1 MKKLK
6 LYIGMLVGL
15 LATMLTA
22 CTSDLSEETVP
33 SNSKGEM
40 TLSFKVSTPD
50 YKIGT
55 RSEGYNNEGFG
66 SSDVQIFCFDANGYF
81 LGMGQDLK
89 VDATSK
95 EDIGEGT
102 VNTDNKNI
110 SVKMPNATARLH
122 IIANANI
129 NTAKAANEWIGL
141 HENKLITT
149 FESMATEDQ
158 PLKTKYWGY
167 CKGSTTADMKAK
179 LTNSSNVI
187 HLIRDC
193 AKITADWETA
203 TNIQS
208 VEISIG
214 EGMKYAT
221 IAAFD
226 RNKLEFP
233 NTTDAKDHWEW
244 NITDITLPKSEDRYK
259 GSAGQMR
266 TVQYCFEDENSSK
279 NPVSCILKVTFKDKD
294 NTVKWYKVYLQNEDQ
309 QFYKI
314 KRNYTYAIH
323 IKKLNPMLGYT
334 GYEDALN
341 GYAANNPWIT
351 VDDIIQEISDGTY
364 TMNIVNGTY
373 QMLTQES
380 ANSEQVIDFEYT
392 GKDSQTAA
400 DFDVSWTENK
410 NFTKLE
416 GGKLP
421 VPTVRYDAATGKGTI
436 TYKIGDIS
444 AGECKTATIMLVDKK
459 HGLTRNIH
467 LYSISNVDF
476 KFPTEITMGKKVTS
490 EAQLTFTIPSY
501 YPKELLPIEIEIA
514 SNDVNPIGSDVK
526 VASTEEVDG
535 GAGWNCWF
543 VTKYENPSVIG
554 NTQTITMKN
563 VRAVT
568 GTEGTF
574 YIKAKHYNSN
584 KHWTVTINYQ
594 NQN

>member
-55 RSEGYNNEGFG
+55 RSEGEGFE

-81 LGMGQDLK
+81 LGMGQDLN
-89 VDATSK
+89 VEATSK

-102 VNTDNKNI
+102 VNTTNKTI

-129 NTAKAANEWIGL
+129 NTEKAANEWIGL

-187 HLIRDC
+187 HLIRDR
-193 AKITADWETA
+193 AKITADWENT

-233 NTTDAKDHWEW
+233 NTTAAKDWEW

-259 GSAGQMR
+259 GSAGQMGR
-266 TVQYCFEDENSSK
+266 VQYCFEDENSSK
-279 NPVSCILKVTFKDKD
+279 NPVSCILKVTFND
-294 NTVKWYKVYLQNEDQ
+294 NTKKWYKVYLQDKDQ

-323 IKKLNPMLGYT
+323 IQKLNPKLGYT
-334 GYEDALN
+334 GYDDALN
-341 GYAANNPWIT
+341 GYAANNPWIQ
-351 VDDIIQEISDGTY
+351 VEQIVPKISDGTY
-364 TMNIVNGTY
+364 TLEIPNGTNV
-373 QMLTQES
+373 MLNDGAAESQEI
-380 ANSEQVIDFEYT
+380 AFNYEGGDLNQE
-392 GKDSQTAA
+392 KR
-400 DFDVSWTENK
+400 FDVNWVTNNDLGNK
-410 NFTKLE
+410 KL
-416 GGKLP
+416 
-421 VPTVRYDAATGKGTI
+421 TI
-436 TYKIGDIS
+436 TYKDGKGKIGFTRDVITDQLKS
-444 AGECKTATIMLVDKK
+444 GEIRILDKVSGMSRIIK
-459 HGLTRNIH
+459 I
-467 LYSISNVDF
+467 YSITKFNFDF
-476 KFPTEITMGKKVTS
+476 KFSGMSGSKKNDTGT
-490 EAQLTFTIPSY
+490 LTYTIPSN
-501 YPKELLPIEIEIA
+501 YPSELLPVEIRIA
-514 SNDVNPIGSDVK
+514 SNTINPEDCDVEVG
-526 VASTEEVDG
+526 STEEIDKEFQEG
-535 GAGWNCWF
+535 KDWNCWF
-543 VTKYENPSVIG
+543 LKKFDSAAALG
-554 NTQTITMKN
+554 AKQTITLKN
-563 VRAVT
+563 IRDNTSSAK
-568 GTEGTF
+568 GSF
-574 YIKAKHYNSN
+574 YVKAKYGGGLQ
-584 KHWTVTINYQ
+584 KFEITY
-594 NQN
+594 

>member
-6 LYIGMLVGL
+6 LYIGMMVGL

-81 LGMGQDLK
+81 LGMGQDLN
-89 VDATSK
+89 VEATSK
-95 EDIGEGT
+95 EDIGKDT
-102 VNTDNKNI
+102 VNTTNKTI

-129 NTAKAANEWIGL
+129 KTEKATNEWIGL

-187 HLIRDC
+187 HLIRDR
-193 AKITADWETA
+193 AKITADWENT

-226 RNKLEFP
+226 RYKLEFP
-233 NTTDAKDHWEW
+233 NTTAAKNWEW
-244 NITDITLPKSEDRYK
+244 NINDITLPKSEKRYK
-259 GSAGQMR
+259 GSAGQMG

-279 NPVSCILKVTFKDKD
+279 NPVSCILKVTFNDG
-294 NTVKWYKVYLQNEDQ
+294 TEKWYKVYLQNEDQ
-309 QFYKI
+309 QFYKV

-323 IKKLNPMLGYT
+323 IKELNQKLGYT

-341 GYAANNPWIT
+341 GYAANNPWIQ
-351 VDDIIQEISDGTY
+351 VEQIVPKISDGIY
-364 TMNIVNGTY
+364 TLEIPNGTNV
-373 QMLTQES
+373 MLNEGAAESQEIAFNYEGGDLNQADRFDVNWVTNNDLGNKKLTKTY
-380 ANSEQVIDFEYT
+380 ANGT
-392 GKDSQTAA
+392 GKIG
-400 DFDVSWTENK
+400 
-410 NFTKLE
+410 FT
-416 GGKLP
+416 
-421 VPTVRYDAATGKGTI
+421 
-436 TYKIGDIS
+436 IGDITDQLKS
-444 AGECKTATIMLVDKK
+444 GEIRILDKVSGMSRIIK
-459 HGLTRNIH
+459 I
-467 LYSISNVDF
+467 YSIT
-476 KFPTEITMGKKVTS
+476 KFNFGFEFSGMSGNNKDNTGT
-490 EAQLTFTIPSY
+490 LTYTIPKN
-501 YPKELLPIEIEIA
+501 YPSELLPVEIRIA
-514 SNDVNPIGSDVK
+514 SNTINPEDCDVEVG
-526 VASTEEVDG
+526 STEEITEG
-535 GAGWNCWF
+535 QNWNCWF
-543 VTKYENPSVIG
+543 LKKFDSAAALGVK
-554 NTQTITMKN
+554 QTIILKN
-563 VRAVT
+563 IRDNSKDDV
-568 GTEGTF
+568 GSF
-574 YIKAKHYNSN
+574 YVKAKYGGDLQ
-584 KHWTVTINYQ
+584 KFEIPYK
-594 NQN
+594 

>member
-81 LGMGQDLK
+81 LGMGQELK

-95 EDIGEGT
+95 EEIGVGAA
-102 VNTDNKNI
+102 NTTNKTI

-122 IIANANI
+122 IIANAKI
-129 NTAKAANEWIGL
+129 NTEKAAKEWIGL

-149 FESMATEDQ
+149 FESKADENQ
-158 PLKTKYWGY
+158 ALKTKYWGY
-167 CKGSTTADMKAK
+167 CSGSTTAEMKAK

-187 HLIRDC
+187 HLIRDR
-193 AKITADWETA
+193 AKITADWET
-203 TNIQS
+203 TTDIKS

-214 EGMKYAT
+214 EGMLYAT

-233 NTTDAKDHWEW
+233 NTTDTKDWEW
-244 NITDITLPKSEDRYK
+244 NINDITLPKSEDRYK
-259 GSAGQMR
+259 GSEGQMG

-279 NPVSCILKVTFKDKD
+279 NPVSCILKVTFNDKD

-323 IKKLNPMLGYT
+323 IQKLNQKLGYT

-341 GYAANNPWIT
+341 GYAANNPWIQ
-351 VDDIIQEISDGTY
+351 VEQIVPKISDGNY
-364 TMNIVNGTY
+364 TLEIPNGTNV
-373 QMLTQES
+373 MLNEGAAEKQEIAFNYEGGILNQ
-380 ANSEQVIDFEYT
+380 ANR
-392 GKDSQTAA
+392 
-400 DFDVSWTENK
+400 FDVNWVTNNE
-410 NFTKLE
+410 L
-416 GGKLP
+416 GKKDL
-421 VPTVRYDAATGKGTI
+421 TI
-436 TYKIGDIS
+436 TYENGKGKIGFTRDVITNQLKS
-444 AGECKTATIMLVDKK
+444 GEIRILDKVSGMSRIIK
-459 HGLTRNIH
+459 I
-467 LYSISNVDF
+467 YSITKFDFDF
-476 KFPTEITMGKKVTS
+476 KFLGMSGMYKDNKGT
-490 EAQLTFTIPSY
+490 LTYTIPSN
-501 YPKELLPIEIEIA
+501 YPSALLPVEIRIA
-514 SNDVNPIGSDVK
+514 SNTINPEDCDVEVG
-526 VASTEEVDG
+526 STEEITEGKD
-535 GAGWNCWF
+535 WNCWF
-543 VTKYENPSVIG
+543 LKKF
-554 NTQTITMKN
+554 NTTADLGVEKTITLKN
-563 VRAVT
+563 IRNNNRYDV
-568 GTEGTF
+568 GSF
-574 YIKAKHYNSN
+574 YVKAKYGGGLQ
-584 KHWTVTINYQ
+584 KFEIKY
-594 NQN
+594 

>member
-55 RSEGYNNEGFG
+55 RSEGEGFE

-95 EDIGEGT
+95 EEIGKGAA
-102 VNTDNKNI
+102 NTNNKNI

-129 NTAKAANEWIGL
+129 NTEKAANEWIGL

-158 PLKTKYWGY
+158 ALKTKYWGY

-187 HLIRDC
+187 HLIRDR

-233 NTTDAKDHWEW
+233 NTTDAKDWEW

-259 GSAGQMR
+259 GSAGQMG

-279 NPVSCILKVTFKDKD
+279 NLLPLHPESRKS
-294 NTVKWYKVYLQNEDQ
+294 
-309 QFYKI
+309 
-314 KRNYTYAIH
+314 
-323 IKKLNPMLGYT
+323 KL
-334 GYEDALN
+334 
-341 GYAANNPWIT
+341 
-351 VDDIIQEISDGTY
+351 
-364 TMNIVNGTY
+364 VNG
-373 QMLTQES
+373 
-380 ANSEQVIDFEYT
+380 
-392 GKDSQTAA
+392 
-400 DFDVSWTENK
+400 
-410 NFTKLE
+410 
-416 GGKLP
+416 
-421 VPTVRYDAATGKGTI
+421 
-436 TYKIGDIS
+436 
-444 AGECKTATIMLVDKK
+444 C
-459 HGLTRNIH
+459 
-467 LYSISNVDF
+467 
-476 KFPTEITMGKKVTS
+476 
-490 EAQLTFTIPSY
+490 
-501 YPKELLPIEIEIA
+501 
-514 SNDVNPIGSDVK
+514 
-526 VASTEEVDG
+526 
-535 GAGWNCWF
+535 
-543 VTKYENPSVIG
+543 
-554 NTQTITMKN
+554 
-563 VRAVT
+563 
-568 GTEGTF
+568 
-574 YIKAKHYNSN
+574 
-584 KHWTVTINYQ
+584 
-594 NQN
+594 

>member
-55 RSEGYNNEGFG
+55 RSEGEGFE

-81 LGMGQDLK
+81 LGMGQDLT
-89 VDATSK
+89 VEATSK

-102 VNTDNKNI
+102 ANTNNKNI

-129 NTAKAANEWIGL
+129 NTEKAANEWIGL

-149 FESMATEDQ
+149 FESKADENQ
-158 PLKTKYWGY
+158 ALKTKYWGY
-167 CKGSTTADMKAK
+167 CSGSTTAEMKAK
-179 LTNSSNVI
+179 LNSSNVI
-187 HLIRDC
+187 HLIRDR

-226 RNKLEFP
+226 RKKLEFP
-233 NTTDAKDHWEW
+233 NTTADKNWDW

-259 GSAGQMR
+259 GSAGQMG

-279 NPVSCILKVTFKDKD
+279 NPVSCILKVTFND
-294 NTVKWYKVYLQNEDQ
+294 NTVKWYKVYLQDKDQ
-309 QFYKI
+309 RFYKI

-323 IKKLNPMLGYT
+323 IKKLNQKLGYT
-334 GYEDALN
+334 GYNDALN
-341 GYAANNPWIT
+341 GYAADNPWIQ
-351 VDDIIQEISDGTY
+351 VEQIVPKISDGTY
-364 TMNIVNGTY
+364 TLEIPNGTNV
-373 QMLTQES
+373 MLNEGAAESQEI
-380 ANSEQVIDFEYT
+380 AFNYEGGDLNQ
-392 GKDSQTAA
+392 A
-400 DFDVSWTENK
+400 DRFDVNWVTNNELGKKEN
-410 NFTKLE
+410 
-416 GGKLP
+416 P
-421 VPTVRYDAATGKGTI
+421 TI
-436 TYKIGDIS
+436 TYDNGTGKIGFTRGDITDQLKS
-444 AGECKTATIMLVDKK
+444 GEIRILDKESGMSRIIK
-459 HGLTRNIH
+459 I
-467 LYSISNVDF
+467 YSIKKFDF
-476 KFPTEITMGKKVTS
+476 GFTFSGMSGRKKNDTGT
-490 EAQLTFTIPSY
+490 LTYTIPSN
-501 YPKELLPIEIEIA
+501 YPSELLPVEIRIA
-514 SNDVNPIGSDVK
+514 SNTINPEDCDVEVG
-526 VASTEEVDG
+526 STEEITEG
-535 GAGWNCWF
+535 KNWNCWF
-543 VTKYENPSVIG
+543 LKKFDSAANLGEK
-554 NTQTITMKN
+554 QTITLKN
-563 VRAVT
+563 IRDNNRGDV
-568 GTEGTF
+568 GSF
-574 YIKAKHYNSN
+574 YVKAKYGGDLQ
-584 KHWTVTINYQ
+584 KFEITY
-594 NQN
+594 

>member
-6 LYIGMLVGL
+6 LYIGILVGL

-81 LGMGQDLK
+81 LGMGRDLK
-89 VDATSK
+89 VVATSK
-95 EDIGEGT
+95 EEIGDGAA
-102 VNTDNKNI
+102 NTNNKNI

-129 NTAKAANEWIGL
+129 VTEKAANEWIGL

-193 AKITADWETA
+193 AKITADWENT

-226 RNKLEFP
+226 RNNLEFR
-233 NTTDAKDHWEW
+233 NTTAAKDWEW
-244 NITDITLPKSEDRYK
+244 NINDITLPKSEERYK
-259 GSAGQMR
+259 GSAGQMG

-279 NPVSCILKVTFKDKD
+279 NPVSCILKVTFKD
-294 NTVKWYKVYLQNEDQ
+294 NNVVKWYKVYLQNEDQ
-309 QFYKI
+309 QFYKV

-323 IKKLNPMLGYT
+323 IQMLNPKLGYP
-334 GYEDALN
+334 GYDDALN
-341 GYAANNPWIT
+341 GYAANNPWIQ
-351 VDDIIQEISDGTY
+351 VEQIVPKISDGNY
-364 TMNIVNGTY
+364 TLEIPNGTNV
-373 QMLTQES
+373 MLNEGAAENQEI
-380 ANSEQVIDFEYT
+380 AFNYEGGELNKAKRFDVNWVTNNELGNKDLTINYADGT
-392 GKDSQTAA
+392 GKIGFTRGVITDQLKSGEIRIL
-400 DFDVSWTENK
+400 DKVS
-410 NFTKLE
+410 
-416 GGKLP
+416 GMS
-421 VPTVRYDAATGKGTI
+421 RI
-436 TYKIGDIS
+436 IKI
-444 AGECKTATIMLVDKK
+444 
-459 HGLTRNIH
+459 
-467 LYSISNVDF
+467 YSIK
-476 KFPTEITMGKKVTS
+476 KFNFGFEFSGMSGNNKDNTGT
-490 EAQLTFTIPSY
+490 LTYTIPSN
-501 YPKELLPIEIEIA
+501 YPSELLPVEIRIA
-514 SNDVNPIGSDVK
+514 SNTINPEDCDVEVG
-526 VASTEEVDG
+526 STEEITEG
-535 GAGWNCWF
+535 QNWNCWF
-543 VTKYENPSVIG
+543 LKKFDSAANLGEK
-554 NTQTITMKN
+554 QTITLKN
-563 VRAVT
+563 IRDNEKGYV
-568 GTEGTF
+568 GSF
-574 YIKAKHYNSN
+574 YVKAKYGGDLQ
-584 KHWTVTINYQ
+584 KFEIKY
-594 NQN
+594 

>member
-81 LGMGQDLK
+81 LGMGQDLT
-89 VDATSK
+89 VEATSK
-95 EDIGEGT
+95 EEIGDGAA
-102 VNTDNKNI
+102 NTDNKKI

-129 NTAKAANEWIGL
+129 NTEKAANEWIGL

-158 PLKTKYWGY
+158 ALKTKYWGY

-187 HLIRDC
+187 HLIRDR
-193 AKITADWETA
+193 AKITADWENT

-233 NTTDAKDHWEW
+233 NTTANEDWEW
-244 NITDITLPKSEDRYK
+244 NITDITLPKSEERYK
-259 GSAGQMR
+259 GSEGQMG

-279 NPVSCILKVTFKDKD
+279 DPVRCILKVTFKDKD

-309 QFYKI
+309 QFYKV

-323 IKKLNPMLGYT
+323 IKKLNPMLGYP
-334 GYEDALN
+334 GYYDALN
-341 GYAANNPWIT
+341 GYAANNPWIQ
-351 VDDIIQEISDGTY
+351 VEQIVPKISDGTY
-364 TMNIVNGTY
+364 TLEIPNGTNV
-373 QMLTQES
+373 MLNEGAAERQE
-380 ANSEQVIDFEYT
+380 IDFNYE
-392 GKDSQTAA
+392 GGDLNKEKR
-400 DFDVSWTENK
+400 FDVNWVTNNELGNK
-410 NFTKLE
+410 DL
-416 GGKLP
+416 
-421 VPTVRYDAATGKGTI
+421 TI
-436 TYKIGDIS
+436 TYANGTGKIGFTRDVITDQLKS
-444 AGECKTATIMLVDKK
+444 GEIRILDKESGMSRIIK
-459 HGLTRNIH
+459 I
-467 LYSISNVDF
+467 YSIT
-476 KFPTEITMGKKVTS
+476 KFNFGFTFSGYMSGRYKDNTGT
-490 EAQLTFTIPSY
+490 LTYTIPKN
-501 YPKELLPIEIEIA
+501 YPSALLPVEIRIA
-514 SNDVNPIGSDVK
+514 SNTINPEDCDVEVG
-526 VASTEEVDG
+526 STEEIDKEFQEG
-535 GAGWNCWF
+535 KDWNCWF
-543 VTKYENPSVIG
+543 LKKF
-554 NTQTITMKN
+554 NTTADLGVEKTITLKN
-563 VRAVT
+563 IRDNKSGAK
-568 GTEGTF
+568 GSF
-574 YIKAKHYNSN
+574 YVKAKYGGGLQ
-584 KHWTVTINYQ
+584 KFEITY
-594 NQN
+594 

>member
-81 LGMGQDLK
+81 LGMGQDLT
-89 VDATSK
+89 VEATSK
-95 EDIGEGT
+95 EDIGDGAA
-102 VNTDNKNI
+102 NTDNKKI

-129 NTAKAANEWIGL
+129 NTEKAANEWIGL

-203 TNIQS
+203 TKIQS

-233 NTTDAKDHWEW
+233 NTTDAKDYWEW

-259 GSAGQMR
+259 GSAGQMGR
-266 TVQYCFEDENSSK
+266 VQYCFEDENSSK
-279 NPVSCILKVTFKDKD
+279 NPVSCILKVTFND
-294 NTVKWYKVYLQNEDQ
+294 NTEKWYKVYLQDKDQ

-323 IKKLNPMLGYT
+323 IQKLNPKLGYP

-341 GYAANNPWIT
+341 GYAANNPWIQ
-351 VDDIIQEISDGTY
+351 VEQIVPKISDGTY
-364 TMNIVNGTY
+364 TLEIPNGTNV
-373 QMLTQES
+373 MLNEGAAESQE
-380 ANSEQVIDFEYT
+380 IDFNYE
-392 GKDSQTAA
+392 GGDLDKANR
-400 DFDVSWTENK
+400 FDVNWVTNNELGNK
-410 NFTKLE
+410 EL
-416 GGKLP
+416 
-421 VPTVRYDAATGKGTI
+421 TI
-436 TYKIGDIS
+436 TYANGSGKIGFTRGDITDQLKS
-444 AGECKTATIMLVDKK
+444 GEIRILDKVSGMSRIIK
-459 HGLTRNIH
+459 I
-467 LYSISNVDF
+467 YSIT
-476 KFPTEITMGKKVTS
+476 KFNFGFEFSGMSGKDKDNTGT
-490 EAQLTFTIPSY
+490 LTYTIPSN
-501 YPKELLPIEIEIA
+501 YPSELLPVEIRIA
-514 SNDVNPIGSDVK
+514 SNTINPEDCDVEVG
-526 VASTEEVDG
+526 STEEIDKEFKEG
-535 GAGWNCWF
+535 KDWNCWF
-543 VTKYENPSVIG
+543 LKKFDSAAALGVK
-554 NTQTITMKN
+554 QTITLKN
-563 VRAVT
+563 IRDNAK
-568 GTEGTF
+568 GSF
-574 YIKAKHYNSN
+574 YVKAKYGGGL
-584 KHWTVTINYQ
+584 KKFEI
-594 NQN
+594 

>member
-55 RSEGYNNEGFG
+55 RSEVEGFG

-81 LGMGQDLK
+81 LGMGQDLT
-89 VDATSK
+89 VEATSK
-95 EDIGEGT
+95 EKIGEGAA
-102 VNTDNKNI
+102 NTDNKKI

-129 NTAKAANEWIGL
+129 DTAKAANEWIGL

-193 AKITADWETA
+193 AKITADWENT

-226 RNKLEFP
+226 RNNLEFP
-233 NTTDAKDHWEW
+233 NTTAGMNWEW
-244 NITDITLPKSEDRYK
+244 NITDITLPKSEERYK
-259 GSAGQMR
+259 GSAGQMGR
-266 TVQYCFEDENSSK
+266 VQYCFEDENSSK
-279 NPVSCILKVTFKDKD
+279 DPVRCILKVTFKD
-294 NTVKWYKVYLQNEDQ
+294 NTVKWYKVYLQNEEQ
-309 QFYKI
+309 QFYKV

-323 IKKLNPMLGYT
+323 IKMLNQKLGYN
-334 GYEDALN
+334 GYDDALN
-341 GYAANNPWIT
+341 GYAANNPWIQ
-351 VDDIIQEISDGTY
+351 VEQIVPKISDGTY
-364 TMNIVNGTY
+364 TLEIPNGTNV
-373 QMLTQES
+373 MLNEGAAENQEI
-380 ANSEQVIDFEYT
+380 AFNYKGGDLNKE
-392 GKDSQTAA
+392 KR
-400 DFDVSWTENK
+400 FDVNWVTNNELGKKDLTINYEDGKGKIGFTRDVITDQLKSGEIRILDKESGMSRIIKIYSITKFNFGFTFSGYMSGRYKDNTGTLTYTIPK
-410 NFTKLE
+410 NYPSAL
-416 GGKLP
+416 LP
-421 VPTVRYDAATGKGTI
+421 V
-436 TYKIGDIS
+436 
-444 AGECKTATIMLVDKK
+444 
-459 HGLTRNIH
+459 
-467 LYSISNVDF
+467 
-476 KFPTEITMGKKVTS
+476 EIR
-490 EAQLTFTIPSY
+490 
-501 YPKELLPIEIEIA
+501 IA
-514 SNDVNPIGSDVK
+514 SNTINPEDCDVEVG
-526 VASTEEVDG
+526 STEEITEGKD
-535 GAGWNCWF
+535 WNCWF
-543 VTKYENPSVIG
+543 LKKFDSAAALGVK
-554 NTQTITMKN
+554 QTITLKN
-563 VRAVT
+563 IRDNTSGAK
-568 GTEGTF
+568 GSF
-574 YIKAKHYNSN
+574 YVKAKYGGGLQ
-584 KHWTVTINYQ
+584 KFKITY
-594 NQN
+594 

>member
-81 LGMGQDLK
+81 LGMGQDLT
-89 VDATSK
+89 VEATSK
-95 EDIGEGT
+95 EEIDKGAA
-102 VNTDNKNI
+102 NTNNKNI

-149 FESMATEDQ
+149 FESKADENQ
-158 PLKTKYWGY
+158 ALKTKYWGY
-167 CKGSTTADMKAK
+167 CSGSTTAEMKAK

-187 HLIRDC
+187 HLIRDR

-233 NTTDAKDHWEW
+233 NTTDAKDWEW

-259 GSAGQMR
+259 GSAGQMGR
-266 TVQYCFEDENSSK
+266 VQYCFEDENSSK

-323 IKKLNPMLGYT
+323 IKKLNPMLGYP
-334 GYEDALN
+334 GYDDALN
-341 GYAANNPWIT
+341 GYAANNPWMQVEQI
-351 VDDIIQEISDGTY
+351 VPKISYGTY
-364 TMNIVNGTY
+364 TLEIPNGTNV
-373 QMLTQES
+373 MLNEGAAESQEI
-380 ANSEQVIDFEYT
+380 AFNYEGGDLNQ
-392 GKDSQTAA
+392 A
-400 DFDVSWTENK
+400 DRFDVNWVTNNDLGNK
-410 NFTKLE
+410 EL
-416 GGKLP
+416 
-421 VPTVRYDAATGKGTI
+421 TI
-436 TYKIGDIS
+436 TYDDNGTGNGTGKIGFTRGDITDQLKS
-444 AGECKTATIMLVDKK
+444 GEIRILDKVSGMSRIIK
-459 HGLTRNIH
+459 I
-467 LYSISNVDF
+467 YSIK
-476 KFPTEITMGKKVTS
+476 KFNFGFEFSGMSGNNKDNTGT
-490 EAQLTFTIPSY
+490 LTYTIPSNY
-501 YPKELLPIEIEIA
+501 TSELLPVEIRIA
-514 SNDVNPIGSDVK
+514 SNTINPEDCDVEVG
-526 VASTEEVDG
+526 STEEITEG
-535 GAGWNCWF
+535 KNWNCWF
-543 VTKYENPSVIG
+543 LKKFDSAANLGEK
-554 NTQTITMKN
+554 QTITLKN
-563 VRAVT
+563 IRDNNRGDV
-568 GTEGTF
+568 GSF
-574 YIKAKHYNSN
+574 YVKAKYGGGLQ
-584 KHWTVTINYQ
+584 KFEITY
-594 NQN
+594 

>member
-6 LYIGMLVGL
+6 LYIGMMVGL

-55 RSEGYNNEGFG
+55 RSEGEEFE

-81 LGMGQDLK
+81 LGMGQDLT
-89 VDATSK
+89 VEATSK
-95 EDIGEGT
+95 KEIGEGT
-102 VNTDNKNI
+102 VNTTNKTI

-122 IIANANI
+122 IIANAYI
-129 NTAKAANEWIGL
+129 NTEKAAKEWIGL

-187 HLIRDC
+187 HLIRDR

-233 NTTDAKDHWEW
+233 NTTDAKDYWEW

-259 GSAGQMR
+259 GSAGQMGR
-266 TVQYCFEDENSSK
+266 VQYCFEDENSSK
-279 NPVSCILKVTFKDKD
+279 NPVSCILKVTFND
-294 NTVKWYKVYLQNEDQ
+294 NTEKWYKVYLQNEDQ
-309 QFYKI
+309 QFYKV

-323 IKKLNPMLGYT
+323 IKKLNQKLGYP
-334 GYEDALN
+334 GYDDALN
-341 GYAANNPWIT
+341 GYAANNPWIQ
-351 VDDIIQEISDGTY
+351 VEQIVPKISDGTY
-364 TMNIVNGTY
+364 TLEIPNGTNV
-373 QMLTQES
+373 MLNEGAAESQEIAFNYEGGNLNQ
-380 ANSEQVIDFEYT
+380 ANR
-392 GKDSQTAA
+392 
-400 DFDVSWTENK
+400 FDVNWVTN
-410 NFTKLE
+410 NDL
-416 GGKLP
+416 GKKEL
-421 VPTVRYDAATGKGTI
+421 TIKYADGKGKIVFTRDVI
-436 TYKIGDIS
+436 TDQLKSGEIRILDKVSGMSRIIKI
-444 AGECKTATIMLVDKK
+444 
-459 HGLTRNIH
+459 
-467 LYSISNVDF
+467 YSIKKFDF
-476 KFPTEITMGKKVTS
+476 GFEFSGMSGNNKDNTGT
-490 EAQLTFTIPSY
+490 LTYTIPSN
-501 YPKELLPIEIEIA
+501 YPSALLPVEIRIA
-514 SNDVNPIGSDVK
+514 SNTINPEDCDVEVG
-526 VASTEEVDG
+526 STEEIDKEFKEG
-535 GAGWNCWF
+535 KDWNCWF
-543 VTKYENPSVIG
+543 LKKFDSAAALGVK
-554 NTQTITMKN
+554 QTIILKN
-563 VRAVT
+563 IRKNNS
-568 GTEGTF
+568 GDKGSF
-574 YIKAKHYNSN
+574 YVKAKYGGDLQ
-584 KHWTVTINYQ
+584 KFEITY
-594 NQN
+594 

>member
-55 RSEGYNNEGFG
+55 RSEGEGFE

-95 EDIGEGT
+95 EEIGKGAA
-102 VNTDNKNI
+102 NTNNKNI

-129 NTAKAANEWIGL
+129 NTEKAANEWIGL

-158 PLKTKYWGY
+158 ALKTKYWGY

-187 HLIRDC
+187 HLIRDR

-226 RNKLEFP
+226 RNNLKFP
-233 NTTDAKDHWEW
+233 NTTAAEDWKW

-259 GSAGQMR
+259 GSAGQMG

-279 NPVSCILKVTFKDKD
+279 NPVSCILKVTFND
-294 NTVKWYKVYLQNEDQ
+294 NTEKWYKVYLQDKYQ

-323 IKKLNPMLGYT
+323 IQKLNPKLGYT
-334 GYEDALN
+334 GYDDALN
-341 GYAANNPWIT
+341 GYAANNPWMQVEQI
-351 VDDIIQEISDGTY
+351 VPKISYGTY
-364 TMNIVNGTY
+364 TLEIPNGTNV
-373 QMLTQES
+373 MLNEGAAESQEI
-380 ANSEQVIDFEYT
+380 AFNYEGGDLNQ
-392 GKDSQTAA
+392 A
-400 DFDVSWTENK
+400 DRFDVNWVTNNDLGNK
-410 NFTKLE
+410 EL
-416 GGKLP
+416 
-421 VPTVRYDAATGKGTI
+421 TI
-436 TYKIGDIS
+436 TYDNGTGKIGFTRGDITDQLKS
-444 AGECKTATIMLVDKK
+444 GEIRILDKVSGMSRIIK
-459 HGLTRNIH
+459 I
-467 LYSISNVDF
+467 YSIKKFDF
-476 KFPTEITMGKKVTS
+476 GFTFSGMSGRYKDNTGT
-490 EAQLTFTIPSY
+490 LTYTIPKN
-501 YPKELLPIEIEIA
+501 YPSELLPVEIRIA
-514 SNDVNPIGSDVK
+514 SNTINPEDCDVEVG
-526 VASTEEVDG
+526 STEEIDKEFQEG
-535 GAGWNCWF
+535 KDWNCWF
-543 VTKYENPSVIG
+543 LKKF
-554 NTQTITMKN
+554 NTTADLGVEKTITLKN
-563 VRAVT
+563 IRDNNPDDV
-568 GTEGTF
+568 GSF
-574 YIKAKHYNSN
+574 YVKAKYGGGLQPFTFTY
-584 KHWTVTINYQ
+584 K
-594 NQN
+594 

>member
-55 RSEGYNNEGFG
+55 RSEGEGFG

-81 LGMGQDLK
+81 LGMGQDLT
-89 VDATSK
+89 VEATSK
-95 EDIGEGT
+95 GDIGEGT
-102 VNTDNKNI
+102 VNTTNKTI

-129 NTAKAANEWIGL
+129 NTEKAANEWIGL

-187 HLIRDC
+187 HLIRDR
-193 AKITADWETA
+193 AKITADCEA
-203 TNIQS
+203 STNIKD

-214 EGMKYAT
+214 EGMLYAT
-221 IAAFD
+221 MAAFD
-226 RNKLEFP
+226 REKLEFP
-233 NTTDAKDHWEW
+233 NTTADKNWEW
-244 NITDITLPKSEDRYK
+244 NINDITLPKSEDRYV
-259 GSAGQMR
+259 GPAGQMG

-309 QFYKI
+309 QFYKV

-323 IKKLNPMLGYT
+323 IQKLNPKLGYT
-334 GYEDALN
+334 GYDDALN
-341 GYAANNPWIT
+341 GYAANNPWIQ
-351 VDDIIQEISDGTY
+351 VEQIVPKISDGTY
-364 TMNIVNGTY
+364 TLEIPNGTNV
-373 QMLTQES
+373 MLNEGAAERQE
-380 ANSEQVIDFEYT
+380 IDFNYKGGDLNQADRFDVNWVTNNELGKKEKPTINYGNGT
-392 GKDSQTAA
+392 GKIVFTR
-400 DFDVSWTENK
+400 DV
-410 NFTKLE
+410 
-416 GGKLP
+416 
-421 VPTVRYDAATGKGTI
+421 I
-436 TYKIGDIS
+436 TNQLKSGEIRILDKVSGMSRIIKI
-444 AGECKTATIMLVDKK
+444 
-459 HGLTRNIH
+459 
-467 LYSISNVDF
+467 YSIT
-476 KFPTEITMGKKVTS
+476 KFNFGFEFSGMSGKDKDNTGT
-490 EAQLTFTIPSY
+490 LTYTIPSN
-501 YPKELLPIEIEIA
+501 YPSELLPVEIRIA
-514 SNDVNPIGSDVK
+514 SNTINPEDCDVEVG
-526 VASTEEVDG
+526 STEEIYKEFKEG
-535 GAGWNCWF
+535 ENWNCWF
-543 VTKYENPSVIG
+543 LKKFDSAAALGVK
-554 NTQTITMKN
+554 QTITLKN
-563 VRAVT
+563 IRDNTSGAK
-568 GTEGTF
+568 GSF
-574 YIKAKHYNSN
+574 YVKAKYGGGLQ
-584 KHWTVTINYQ
+584 KFEITY
-594 NQN
+594 

>member
-6 LYIGMLVGL
+6 LYIGMMVGL

-55 RSEGYNNEGFG
+55 RSEGEGFG

-89 VDATSK
+89 VVATSK
-95 EDIGEGT
+95 EEIDEGAA
-102 VNTDNKNI
+102 NTNNKKI

-122 IIANANI
+122 IIANAKI
-129 NTAKAANEWIGL
+129 NTEAANEWIGL

-149 FESMATEDQ
+149 FESMASEDQ

-167 CKGSTTADMKAK
+167 CKDSTTTEMKEM

-193 AKITADWETA
+193 AKITADWEETT
-203 TNIQS
+203 TNIKS

-259 GSAGQMR
+259 GFAGQMGR
-266 TVQYCFEDENSSK
+266 VQYCFEDENSSK
-279 NPVSCILKVTFKDKD
+279 NPVSCILKVTFKG
-294 NTVKWYKVYLQNEDQ
+294 NTVKWYKVYLQNEEQ

-334 GYEDALN
+334 GYNDALN
-341 GYAANNPWIT
+341 GYAANNPWIQ
-351 VDDIIQEISDGTY
+351 VEQIVPKISDGTH
-364 TMNIVNGTY
+364 TLEIPNGTNV
-373 QMLTQES
+373 MLNE
-380 ANSEQVIDFEYT
+380 
-392 GKDSQTAA
+392 GAA
-400 DFDVSWTENK
+400 VNQKIAFNYAGGDLNQADRFDVNWVTNNELGKKEN
-410 NFTKLE
+410 
-416 GGKLP
+416 P
-421 VPTVRYDAATGKGTI
+421 TI
-436 TYKIGDIS
+436 TYANGTGKIGFTRDVITDQLKS
-444 AGECKTATIMLVDKK
+444 GEIRILDKVSGMSRIIK
-459 HGLTRNIH
+459 I
-467 LYSISNVDF
+467 YSIK
-476 KFPTEITMGKKVTS
+476 KFNFGFEFSGYMSGRYKDNTGT
-490 EAQLTFTIPSY
+490 LTYTIPKN
-501 YPKELLPIEIEIA
+501 YPSALLPVEIRIA
-514 SNDVNPIGSDVK
+514 SNTINPEDCDVEVG
-526 VASTEEVDG
+526 STEEITEG
-535 GAGWNCWF
+535 QNWNCWF
-543 VTKYENPSVIG
+543 LKKFDSAAALGVK
-554 NTQTITMKN
+554 QTITLKN
-563 VRAVT
+563 IRDNNKDDV
-568 GTEGTF
+568 GSF
-574 YIKAKHYNSN
+574 YVKAKYGGDLQ
-584 KHWTVTINYQ
+584 KFEIKY
-594 NQN
+594 

>member
-6 LYIGMLVGL
+6 LYIGMMVGL

-66 SSDVQIFCFDANGYF
+66 SSNVQIFCFDANGYF

-95 EDIGEGT
+95 EEIGKGAA
-102 VNTDNKNI
+102 NTNNKNI

-179 LTNSSNVI
+179 LTNRSNVI
-187 HLIRDC
+187 HLIRDR
-193 AKITADWETA
+193 AKITADWET
-203 TNIQS
+203 TTGIQN

-233 NTTDAKDHWEW
+233 NTTAAMNWEW
-244 NITDITLPKSEDRYK
+244 NITDITLPKSEERYK
-259 GSAGQMR
+259 GSEGQMG

-279 NPVSCILKVTFKDKD
+279 NPVSCILKVTFN

-309 QFYKI
+309 QFYKV

-323 IKKLNPMLGYT
+323 IQKLNPKLGYT
-334 GYEDALN
+334 GYDDALN
-341 GYAANNPWIT
+341 GYAANNPWMQVEQI
-351 VDDIIQEISDGTY
+351 VPKISDGTY
-364 TMNIVNGTY
+364 TLEIPNGTNV
-373 QMLTQES
+373 MLNEGAAENQEIAFNYAGGDLDK
-380 ANSEQVIDFEYT
+380 ANR
-392 GKDSQTAA
+392 
-400 DFDVSWTENK
+400 FDVNWVTN
-410 NFTKLE
+410 NDL
-416 GGKLP
+416 GKKEL
-421 VPTVRYDAATGKGTI
+421 TI
-436 TYKIGDIS
+436 TYAHGTGANGTGKIGFTRGDITDQLKS
-444 AGECKTATIMLVDKK
+444 GEIRILDKVSGMSRIIK
-459 HGLTRNIH
+459 I
-467 LYSISNVDF
+467 YSITKFDFGF
-476 KFPTEITMGKKVTS
+476 KFLGMSGMNKDDTGT
-490 EAQLTFTIPSY
+490 LTYTIPSN
-501 YPKELLPIEIEIA
+501 YPSALLPVEIRIA
-514 SNDVNPIGSDVK
+514 SNTINPEDCDVEVG
-526 VASTEEVDG
+526 STEEIDKEFKEG
-535 GAGWNCWF
+535 KDWNCWF
-543 VTKYENPSVIG
+543 LKKFDSAAALGVK
-554 NTQTITMKN
+554 QTIILKN
-563 VRAVT
+563 IRKNNSGDV
-568 GTEGTF
+568 GSF
-574 YIKAKHYNSN
+574 YVKAKYGGGLQ
-584 KHWTVTINYQ
+584 KFEITY
-594 NQN
+594 

>member
-6 LYIGMLVGL
+6 LYIGMMVGL

-95 EDIGEGT
+95 EEIGDGAA
-102 VNTDNKNI
+102 NTDNKKI

-129 NTAKAANEWIGL
+129 NTEKAANEWIGL

-158 PLKTKYWGY
+158 ALKTKYWGY

-179 LTNSSNVI
+179 LTNNVI
-187 HLIRDC
+187 HLIRDR
-193 AKITADWETA
+193 AKITADWDNT

-221 IAAFD
+221 LAAFD

-233 NTTDAKDHWEW
+233 NTTATEDWEW

-259 GSAGQMR
+259 GSAGQMGR
-266 TVQYCFEDENSSK
+266 VQYCFEDENSSK

-309 QFYKI
+309 QFYKV

-323 IKKLNPMLGYT
+323 IKKLNPMLGYPD
-334 GYEDALN
+334 YDDALN
-341 GYAANNPWIT
+341 GYAANNPWIQ
-351 VDDIIQEISDGTY
+351 VEQIVPKISDGTY
-364 TMNIVNGTY
+364 TLEIPNGTNV
-373 QMLTQES
+373 MLNEGAAVSQEI
-380 ANSEQVIDFEYT
+380 AFNYAGGDLNQ
-392 GKDSQTAA
+392 A
-400 DFDVSWTENK
+400 DRFDVNWVTNNDLGNK
-410 NFTKLE
+410 EL
-416 GGKLP
+416 
-421 VPTVRYDAATGKGTI
+421 TI
-436 TYKIGDIS
+436 TYDNGTGKIGFTRGDITDQLKS
-444 AGECKTATIMLVDKK
+444 GEIRILDKVSGMSRIIK
-459 HGLTRNIH
+459 I
-467 LYSISNVDF
+467 YSIK
-476 KFPTEITMGKKVTS
+476 KFNFGFEFSGYMSGSYKDNTGT
-490 EAQLTFTIPSY
+490 LTYTIPKN
-501 YPKELLPIEIEIA
+501 YPSALLPVEIRIA
-514 SNDVNPIGSDVK
+514 SNTINPEDCDVEVG
-526 VASTEEVDG
+526 STEEITEG
-535 GAGWNCWF
+535 QNWNCWF
-543 VTKYENPSVIG
+543 LKKFDSAAALGVK
-554 NTQTITMKN
+554 QTITLKN
-563 VRAVT
+563 IRDNNPDDV
-568 GTEGTF
+568 GSF
-574 YIKAKHYNSN
+574 YVKAKYGGGLQPFP
-584 KHWTVTINYQ
+584 VTYK
-594 NQN
+594 

>member
-55 RSEGYNNEGFG
+55 RSEGYNNEGFE

-81 LGMGQDLK
+81 LGMGQDLT
-89 VDATSK
+89 VEATSK
-95 EDIGEGT
+95 EEIGDGAA
-102 VNTDNKNI
+102 NTNNKTI

-187 HLIRDC
+187 HLIRDR
-193 AKITADWETA
+193 AKITADWENT

-233 NTTDAKDHWEW
+233 NTTANEDWEW
-244 NITDITLPKSEDRYK
+244 NITDITLPKSEERYK
-259 GSAGQMR
+259 GSEGQMG

-279 NPVSCILKVTFKDKD
+279 NPVSCILKVTFND
-294 NTVKWYKVYLQNEDQ
+294 NTEKWYKVYLQDKYQ
-309 QFYKI
+309 QFYKV

-323 IKKLNPMLGYT
+323 IKKLNPMLGYP
-334 GYEDALN
+334 GYYDALN
-341 GYAANNPWIT
+341 GYAANNPWIQ
-351 VDDIIQEISDGTY
+351 VEQIVPKISDGTY
-364 TMNIVNGTY
+364 TLEIPNGTNV
-373 QMLTQES
+373 MLNDGAAESQE
-380 ANSEQVIDFEYT
+380 IDFNYKGGDLNKE
-392 GKDSQTAA
+392 KR
-400 DFDVSWTENK
+400 FDVNWVTN
-410 NFTKLE
+410 NDL
-416 GGKLP
+416 GKKEL
-421 VPTVRYDAATGKGTI
+421 TIKYADGKG
-436 TYKIGDIS
+436 KIGFTRDVITDQLKS
-444 AGECKTATIMLVDKK
+444 GEIRILDKVSGMSRIIK
-459 HGLTRNIH
+459 I
-467 LYSISNVDF
+467 YSITKFNFDF
-476 KFPTEITMGKKVTS
+476 KFSGMSGRKKNDTGT
-490 EAQLTFTIPSY
+490 LTYTIPKN
-501 YPKELLPIEIEIA
+501 YPSELLPVEIRIA
-514 SNDVNPIGSDVK
+514 SNTINPEDCDVEVG
-526 VASTEEVDG
+526 STEEITEG
-535 GAGWNCWF
+535 QNWNCWF
-543 VTKYENPSVIG
+543 LKKFDSAANLGEK
-554 NTQTITMKN
+554 QTITLKN
-563 VRAVT
+563 IRDNNRGDV
-568 GTEGTF
+568 GSF
-574 YIKAKHYNSN
+574 YVKAKYGGGLQPFPF
-584 KHWTVTINYQ
+584 TYE
-594 NQN
+594 

>member
-81 LGMGQDLK
+81 LGMGRDLK
-89 VDATSK
+89 VVATSK
-95 EDIGEGT
+95 EEIGEGAA
-102 VNTDNKNI
+102 NTNNKNI

-129 NTAKAANEWIGL
+129 YTEEATNEWIGL

-149 FESMATEDQ
+149 FESKADENQ
-158 PLKTKYWGY
+158 ALKTKYWGY

-179 LTNSSNVI
+179 LTNNVI
-187 HLIRDC
+187 HLIRDR
-193 AKITADWETA
+193 AKITADWDNT

-233 NTTDAKDHWEW
+233 NTTADKVWEW
-244 NITDITLPKSEDRYK
+244 KITDITLPKSEERYE
-259 GSAGQMR
+259 GSAGQMG

-279 NPVSCILKVTFKDKD
+279 NPVSCILKVTFNDDK
-294 NTVKWYKVYLQNEDQ
+294 VKWYKVYLQNENQ

-323 IKKLNPMLGYT
+323 IQKLNQKLGYT

-341 GYAANNPWIT
+341 GYAANNPWIQ
-351 VDDIIQEISDGTY
+351 VEQIVPKISDGNY
-364 TMNIVNGTY
+364 TLGIPNGTNV
-373 QMLTQES
+373 MLNEGAAERQE
-380 ANSEQVIDFEYT
+380 IDFNYEGGDLNQADRFDVNWVTNNELGKKEKPTIDYANGT
-392 GKDSQTAA
+392 GKIGFTR
-400 DFDVSWTENK
+400 DV
-410 NFTKLE
+410 
-416 GGKLP
+416 
-421 VPTVRYDAATGKGTI
+421 I
-436 TYKIGDIS
+436 TDQLKSGEIRILDKVSGMSRIIKI
-444 AGECKTATIMLVDKK
+444 
-459 HGLTRNIH
+459 
-467 LYSISNVDF
+467 YSITKFNFDF
-476 KFPTEITMGKKVTS
+476 EFSGMSGNNKDNTGT
-490 EAQLTFTIPSY
+490 LTYTIPSN
-501 YPKELLPIEIEIA
+501 YPSELLPVEIRIA
-514 SNDVNPIGSDVK
+514 SNTINPEDCDVEVG
-526 VASTEEVDG
+526 STEEIYNEFQEGKD
-535 GAGWNCWF
+535 WNCWF
-543 VTKYENPSVIG
+543 LKKFDSAAALGVK
-554 NTQTITMKN
+554 QTITLKN
-563 VRAVT
+563 IRDNAK
-568 GTEGTF
+568 GSF
-574 YIKAKHYNSN
+574 YVKAKYGGGLQ
-584 KHWTVTINYQ
+584 KFKIPYK
-594 NQN
+594 

>member
-55 RSEGYNNEGFG
+55 RSEGEGFE

-95 EDIGEGT
+95 EEIGEGAA
-102 VNTDNKNI
+102 NTNNKKI

-129 NTAKAANEWIGL
+129 NTEKAANEWIGL

-149 FESMATEDQ
+149 FESKADENQ
-158 PLKTKYWGY
+158 ALKTKYWGY
-167 CKGSTTADMKAK
+167 CSGSTTAEMKAK

-187 HLIRDC
+187 HLIRDR
-193 AKITADWETA
+193 AKITANWDNT

-226 RNKLEFP
+226 RYNLEFQ
-233 NTTDAKDHWEW
+233 NTTAAKDWEW
-244 NITDITLPKSEDRYK
+244 NITDITLPKSEERYK
-259 GSAGQMR
+259 GSEGQMG

-294 NTVKWYKVYLQNEDQ
+294 NTVKWYKVYLQDKDQ
-309 QFYKI
+309 QFYKV

-323 IKKLNPMLGYT
+323 IKELNQKLGYT

-341 GYAANNPWIT
+341 GYAANNPWIQ
-351 VDDIIQEISDGTY
+351 VEQIVPKISDGTY
-364 TMNIVNGTY
+364 TLEIPNGTNV
-373 QMLTQES
+373 MLNEGAAENQEIAFNYEGGILNQ
-380 ANSEQVIDFEYT
+380 ANR
-392 GKDSQTAA
+392 
-400 DFDVSWTENK
+400 FDVNWVTNNE
-410 NFTKLE
+410 L
-416 GGKLP
+416 GKKDL
-421 VPTVRYDAATGKGTI
+421 TI
-436 TYKIGDIS
+436 TYADGKGKIGFTRDVITDQLKS
-444 AGECKTATIMLVDKK
+444 GEIRILDKVSGMSRIIK
-459 HGLTRNIH
+459 I
-467 LYSISNVDF
+467 YSITKFDF
-476 KFPTEITMGKKVTS
+476 GFTFSGMSGIYKDKTGT
-490 EAQLTFTIPSY
+490 LTYTIPKN
-501 YPKELLPIEIEIA
+501 YPSELLPVEIRIA
-514 SNDVNPIGSDVK
+514 SNTINPEDCDVEVG
-526 VASTEEVDG
+526 STEEIYNEFQEGKD
-535 GAGWNCWF
+535 WNCWF
-543 VTKYENPSVIG
+543 LKKFDSAAALGVK
-554 NTQTITMKN
+554 QTITLKN
-563 VRAVT
+563 IRDNNPDDV
-568 GTEGTF
+568 GSF
-574 YIKAKHYNSN
+574 YVKAKYGGGLQPFP
-584 KHWTVTINYQ
+584 VTYK
-594 NQN
+594 

>member
-55 RSEGYNNEGFG
+55 RSEGEGFE

-81 LGMGQDLK
+81 LGMGQDLN
-89 VDATSK
+89 VEATSK

-102 VNTDNKNI
+102 VNTTNKTI

-129 NTAKAANEWIGL
+129 NTEKAANEWIGL

-158 PLKTKYWGY
+158 ALKTKYWGY

-193 AKITADWETA
+193 AKITADWENT

-233 NTTDAKDHWEW
+233 NTTAAKDWEW
-244 NITDITLPKSEDRYK
+244 NITDITLPKSEERYK
-259 GSAGQMR
+259 GSAGQMG

-279 NPVSCILKVTFKDKD
+279 NPVSCILKVTFND
-294 NTVKWYKVYLQNEDQ
+294 NTEKWYKVYLQDKDQ

-323 IKKLNPMLGYT
+323 IQKLNPKLGYT
-334 GYEDALN
+334 GYDDALN
-341 GYAANNPWIT
+341 GYAANNPWMQVEQI
-351 VDDIIQEISDGTY
+351 VPKISYGTY
-364 TMNIVNGTY
+364 TLEIPNGTNV
-373 QMLTQES
+373 MLNEGAAESQEIAFNYEGGDLS
-380 ANSEQVIDFEYT
+380 QANR
-392 GKDSQTAA
+392 
-400 DFDVSWTENK
+400 FDVNWVTN
-410 NFTKLE
+410 NDL
-416 GGKLP
+416 GKKEL
-421 VPTVRYDAATGKGTI
+421 TI
-436 TYKIGDIS
+436 TYANGTGKIGFTRGDITDQLKS
-444 AGECKTATIMLVDKK
+444 GEIRILDKVSGMSRIIK
-459 HGLTRNIH
+459 I
-467 LYSISNVDF
+467 YSITKFDFDF
-476 KFPTEITMGKKVTS
+476 KFSGMSGKDKDNTGT
-490 EAQLTFTIPSY
+490 LTYTIPSN
-501 YPKELLPIEIEIA
+501 YPSELLPVEIRIA
-514 SNDVNPIGSDVK
+514 SNTINPEDCDVEVG
-526 VASTEEVDG
+526 STEEITEG
-535 GAGWNCWF
+535 QNWNCWF
-543 VTKYENPSVIG
+543 LKKFDSAAALGVK
-554 NTQTITMKN
+554 QTITLKN
-563 VRAVT
+563 IRDNNPDDV
-568 GTEGTF
+568 GSF
-574 YIKAKHYNSN
+574 YVKAKYGGGLQ
-584 KHWTVTINYQ
+584 KFEITY
-594 NQN
+594 